1 MSVQQAN
8 IGVVKNGLVLYYNRS
23 FPRSFRGEST
33 TNLIATYGNGVVNSY
48 PSVGNQW
55 GTYNTNQY
63 NGGSYFSIGAI
74 SSVSSNI
81 VTTATPHGLRTFD
94 VVRPQTTGGGVT
106 GGTDYYV
113 LKISN
118 TQFSLHTYNANQ
130 DGSVSMADIL
140 APILR
145 NTKISINSTSF
156 PTMWWG
162 APHLPNSGIIKE
174 IIPNGFNFAGR
185 RHDCL
190 RLNWHRPDGVVDA
203 MAYGVQPSY
212 AGSTQYTFS
221 AYIRAASQ
229 SAIGGT
235 IRMETYHAGPN
246 VGGPSSSCPPLS
258 ANWIK
263 WTWTWT
269 SNATPGVYLFYYWPN
284 MTCPA
289 QVDISEMQF
298 EAKSY
303 ATGITFSSRSAN
315 TVAGGGGLIDLS
327 LKRNDCDLSNAAFNS
342 TGFYFNGSNSYVI
355 AKTYTRTDPFWLS
368 SGTISIWFKAS
379 VNQNGVLV
387 GWGDNG
393 TSNFGSIEIT
403 ANWTSDYSDESLIAE
418 TFTTSVGPTVSQRAV
433 IRKGN
438 NYYANGAWTNV
449 TAVFNDNYNDLKIY
463 INGVLEATTNNGGAL
478 GSAFLN
484 VSTSTSYFNIGR
496 RTYGGGGEYFNG
508 EIDQVMV
515 YERILTPAEI
525 KRNFDSQRGTYQV

>member
-1 MSVQQAN
+1 MSVQQGN
-8 IGVVKNGLVLYYNRS
+8 IGIVRDGLLLYYNRA

-33 TNLIATYGNGVVNSY
+33 TNLIATYGNGIVNAY
-48 PSVGNQW
+48 PSVGNNW

-74 SSVSSNI
+74 SSVLSNI

-94 VVRPQTTGGGVT
+94 VITPQTTGGGVT
-106 GGTDYYV
+106 YGTNYYV

-118 TQFSLHTYNANQ
+118 TQFSLHAYNGAQ

-162 APHLPNSGIIKE
+162 PPHLPNSGIIKE

-190 RLNWHRPDGVVDA
+190 RLNWYRPDGIVDA

-212 AGSTQYTFS
+212 TGSTVYTFS
-221 AYIRAASQ
+221 AYVRAATLNTIGQ
-229 SAIGGT
+229 S
-235 IRMETYHAGPN
+235 IRMDTYHAGPN
-246 VGGPSSSCPPLS
+246 VGGPSNSCPTLT
-258 ANWIK
+258 ANWKK

-269 SNATPGVYLFYYWPN
+269 SNATPGVYLFYYWPEFGGIG
-284 MTCPA
+284 A
-289 QVDISEMQF
+289 VDISEMQF
-298 EAKSY
+298 EAKGY
-303 ATGITFSSRSAN
+303 ATSFALPSRSAN
-315 TVAGGGGLIDLS
+315 TVAGGGGLVDLS
-327 LKRNDCDLSNAAFNS
+327 LKGNNCDLSNAAFNS
-342 TGFYFNGSNSYVI
+342 TGFYFNGVNTYVI
-355 AKTYTRTDPFWLS
+355 AKTYTRTDPFWLN

-379 VNQNGVLV
+379 TNQNGTLV

-393 TSNFGSIEIT
+393 SGNFGSIEIT
-403 ANWTSDYSDESLIAE
+403 ANWTGDYADESLIAE
-418 TFTTSVGPTVSQRAV
+418 SYNATASQRAV
-433 IRKGN
+433 IRRGN
-438 NYYANGAWTNV
+438 NYYANGSWTNV
-449 TAVFNDNYNDLKIY
+449 SVVFNDNYNDLKVY
-463 INGVLEATTNNGGAL
+463 INGVLEATTNNG
-478 GSAFLN
+478 SAFAAPFLN

-496 RTYGGGGEYFNG
+496 RTVGGGDAYFTG